1 MDAVYTALTI
11 MQCNRMNLEVCD
23 IPSAYLNTPL
33 PKGMKHLMKIKPSIA
48 KYFVIADPSAKN
60 FLQKDGSLLV
70 QLEKALYG
78 LPEAGKLWHE
88 LLRDNLTAC
97 KYKHRPIDT
106 TTWKRIERKD
116 GKTAAVSVIL
126 VLWMISC
133 IYRRPTLEATGSET
147 SSMQT

>member
-1 MDAVYTALTI
+1 
-11 MQCNRMNLEVCD
+11 
-23 IPSAYLNTPL
+23 
-33 PKGMKHLMKIKPSIA
+33 
-48 KYFVIADPSAKN
+48 
-60 FLQKDGSLLV
+60 V